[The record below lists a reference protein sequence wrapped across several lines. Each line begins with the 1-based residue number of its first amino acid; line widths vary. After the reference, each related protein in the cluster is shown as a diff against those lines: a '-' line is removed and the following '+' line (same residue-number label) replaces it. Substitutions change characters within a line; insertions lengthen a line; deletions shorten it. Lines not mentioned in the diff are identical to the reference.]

1 MKNQGTSSE
10 KRKKTIMVVDDE
22 EAIRMFISSLLE
34 KNYDIVTMCDGHDAL
49 IYLSKD
55 HFPDLII
62 LDMEMPKVNGR
73 VFVRRVKYSHK
84 HNRIPIIVISAFNNK
99 LIINS
104 FLKIGVIEY
113 LTKPFKPETLV
124 EMVNKILVT

>member
-1 MKNQGTSSE
+1 MKNQGTSPE

-22 EAIRMFISSLLE
+22 EAIRMFLTSLLE
-34 KNYDIVTMCDGHDAL
+34 KDYNIVTMCDGHDAL
-49 IYLSKD
+49 IYLSKS

-73 VFVRRVKYSHK
+73 VFVRRVKYSYK
-84 HNRIPIIVISAFNNK
+84 HNRIPIIVISAINNK

-113 LTKPFKPETLV
+113 LTKPFKPETLI
-124 EMVNKILVT
+124 EMVNKVLAE